1 VSRLAWTTIAIAAV
15 VLGGVIAVRALLA
28 RGDGSDSA
36 SPQADTTTTT
46 SSTGFFLPLAEDPSA
61 LALAKHDGNLLVG
74 IAGKPGGPIEV
85 AALRAETSLSTDEL
99 RFELDGSAVDA
110 SSCGNG
116 CSRIDVPVLDG
127 APSALTMRVASSEL
141 AFALPARL
149 PPSGDALFARAS
161 RTMGALRAYRFTED
175 LTSGRDGVVTDYEV
189 EAPDRLSLRVRGP
202 VGYRSVIIGRT
213 RWDYHDGSWERSS
226 FPGLKVADVLMW
238 HRATHA
244 RVVGHEPGGV
254 TDLAAF
260 GLEPVPAW
268 FRVSVEPS
276 GRVVEA
282 EMIAASHFMTHRYTD
297 FNGQIQ
303 IKAPK

>member
-1 VSRLAWTTIAIAAV
+1 MSRIAWITIGAA
-15 VLGGVIAVRALLA
+15 VLGGAIAVGAILA
-28 RGDGSDSA
+28 RGDGG
-36 SPQADTTTTT
+36 SPATPPAGTTTTT
-46 SSTGFFLPLAEDPSA
+46 RGFTLPLAQDPAA
-61 LALAKHDGNLLVG
+61 LALATHAGNLLVG
-74 IAGKPGGPIEV
+74 IAAKAGGPIEV
-85 AALRAETSLSTDEL
+85 AALRAETPLATDTL
-99 RFELDGSAVDA
+99 RFELDGTDAEA

-116 CSRIDVPVLDG
+116 CSRIDAPVLDG
-127 APSALTMRVASSEL
+127 APNVLRVRDGSSEL
-141 AFALPARL
+141 RFALPARL

-161 RTMGALRAYRFTED
+161 RTMGDLRAYRFNEA
-175 LTSGRDGVVTDYEV
+175 LTSGRGGVVTEYEV
-189 EAPDRLSLRVRGP
+189 QAPNRLSLRVRGA
-202 VGYRSVIIGRT
+202 GAFRSVIIGRT

-244 RVVGHEPGGV
+244 RVVGHEADGV

-268 FRVSVEPS
+268 FRMRVGPS

-282 EMIAASHFMTHRYTD
+282 EMIAASHFMTHRYRD
-297 FNGQIQ
+297 FNGQIE